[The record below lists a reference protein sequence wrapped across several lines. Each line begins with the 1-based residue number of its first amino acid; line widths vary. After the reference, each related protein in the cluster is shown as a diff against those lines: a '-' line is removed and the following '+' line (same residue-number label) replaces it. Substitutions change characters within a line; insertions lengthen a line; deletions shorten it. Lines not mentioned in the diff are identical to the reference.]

1 MSDRRPIRIATRGS
15 QLAMWQ
21 AHHVAELLRRA
32 APESSVEIIEV
43 STIGDRDRAT
53 ALSTMGGQGVFTKE
67 VQNVVLANQAD
78 IAVHSL
84 KDLPTEPTAGLVL
97 GAVPDRAPVYDAIIL
112 PAAMAAQTAEGSEVL
127 RQLPREAR
135 IGTGSLRRQAQLLH
149 YRSDFKL
156 LENRGNVETRLK
168 KLDAGEF
175 DAIILAEAG
184 LRRLGYADR
193 ISGLLCPPLMLPA
206 VGQGALGI
214 ECRAD
219 DEFVIEVLRLIT
231 NSSVL
236 AAVTA
241 ERTLLSVLRAGCHAP
256 LGVWTQADGVQ
267 LKLDA
272 VVLSTDGK
280 ERLTATVVGPTAD
293 PRAIGVEAAEK
304 LRAQGAERLLA
315 KM

>member
-1 MSDRRPIRIATRGS
+1 
-15 QLAMWQ
+15 MWQ
-21 AHHVAELLRRA
+21 ANHVADLLRRA
-32 APESSVEIIEV
+32 APEASVEIIEV

-78 IAVHSL
+78 VAVHSL

-112 PAAMAAQTAEGSEVL
+112 PAGAASTAADGEAAL
-127 RQLPREAR
+127 KQLPHEAR

-149 YRSDFKL
+149 YRSDLKL
-156 LENRGNVETRLK
+156 SENRGNVETRIK

-184 LRRLGYADR
+184 LRRLGFANR

-219 DEFVIEVLRLIT
+219 DDFVRGVLRLIT
-231 NSSVL
+231 NQSVY

-241 ERTLLSVLRAGCHAP
+241 ERTLLQDLRAGCHAP
-256 LGVWTQADGVQ
+256 LGVWTQQQGDQ
-267 LKLDA
+267 LQLDA

-280 ERLTATVVGPTAD
+280 ERLTASVQGASSEA
-293 PRAIGVEAAEK
+293 REIGKQAASR
-304 LRAQGAERLLA
+304 LRDLGAERLLA
-315 KM
+315 KT

>member
-1 MSDRRPIRIATRGS
+1 
-15 QLAMWQ
+15 MWQ
-21 AHHVAELLRRA
+21 ANHVADLLRRA
-32 APESSVEIIEV
+32 APEALVEIIEV

-78 IAVHSL
+78 VAVHSL

-112 PAAMAAQTAEGSEVL
+112 PAGAASTAADGEAVL
-127 RQLPREAR
+127 KQLPHEAR

-149 YRSDFKL
+149 YRSDLKL
-156 LENRGNVETRLK
+156 SENRGNVETRIK

-184 LRRLGYADR
+184 LRRLGFANR

-219 DEFVIEVLRLIT
+219 DDIVRGVLRLIT
-231 NSSVL
+231 NQSVY

-241 ERTLLSVLRAGCHAP
+241 ERTLLQDLRAGCHAP
-256 LGVWTQADGVQ
+256 LGVWTQQQGDQ
-267 LKLDA
+267 LQLDA
-272 VVLSTDGK
+272 VVLSTDGQ
-280 ERLTATVVGPTAD
+280 ERLTASVQGASSE
-293 PRAIGVEAAEK
+293 ASEIGKQAASR
-304 LRAQGAERLLA
+304 LRDLGAERLLA
-315 KM
+315 KT

>member
-1 MSDRRPIRIATRGS
+1 MSDRRTIRIATRGS

-21 AHHVAELLRRA
+21 ANHVADLLRRA
-32 APESSVEIIEV
+32 APEALVEIIEV

-78 IAVHSL
+78 VAVHSL

-112 PAAMAAQTAEGSEVL
+112 PSSATSTAADGEAVL
-127 RQLPREAR
+127 KQLPHEAR

-149 YRSDFKL
+149 YRSDLKL
-156 LENRGNVETRLK
+156 SENRGNVETRIK

-184 LRRLGYADR
+184 LRRLGFANR

-214 ECRAD
+214 ECRAED
-219 DEFVIEVLRLIT
+219 DFVRGVLRLIT
-231 NSSVL
+231 NQSVY

-241 ERTLLSVLRAGCHAP
+241 ERTLLQDLRAGCHAP
-256 LGVWTQADGVQ
+256 LGVWTQQQGDQ
-267 LKLDA
+267 LHLDA
-272 VVLSTDGK
+272 VVLSTDGQ
-280 ERLTATVVGPTAD
+280 ERLTASVQGASSE
-293 PRAIGVEAAEK
+293 ASEIGKQAASR
-304 LRAQGAERLLA
+304 LRDLGAERLLA
-315 KM
+315 KT

>member
-1 MSDRRPIRIATRGS
+1 
-15 QLAMWQ
+15 MWQ

-32 APESSVEIIEV
+32 VPESSVEIIEV

-67 VQNVVLANQAD
+67 VQNVVLADQAD

-112 PAAMAAQTAEGSEVL
+112 PAAMSGQTAEGVDVL
-127 RQLPREAR
+127 QQLPHEAR

-149 YRSDFKL
+149 YRSDLKL

-219 DEFVIEVLRLIT
+219 DEFVIGVLRLIT

-256 LGVWTQADGVQ
+256 LGVWTQSDGVQ

-272 VVLSTDGK
+272 VVLSTDGN
-280 ERLTATVVGPTAD
+280 ERLTATVSGSTAD